1 MSARIHTLL
10 IGWLVAGSLS
20 LALPSPVDAQPA
32 DARRHFEAG
41 NGHYAQGD
49 FQAAIGAYRAAIG
62 TGYASGALYYNL
74 GNAYFR
80 TDNLGP
86 AILYYEKARRFLPN
100 HPKLLHSL
108 DVARSEA
115 DAPPPPASGGWSSL
129 LAPID
134 PWVSFLLG
142 VLVYGSSVGWLLHR
156 YWHAASPAFRRR
168 DGALMATG
176 LLLIGLSLAASYA
189 QSIDRRAVVISPTA
203 PLYASPMDQAARD
216 TTLSAGAVLR
226 LQRRQPNWS
235 EVELSSGRTGWMRTD
250 ALADV

>member
-1 MSARIHTLL
+1 MRTLL
-10 IGWLVAGSLS
+10 IGWIVAGGLLLTAPTS
-20 LALPSPVDAQPA
+20 AGAQP
-32 DARRHFEAG
+32 DDTRRHFEAG
-41 NGHYAQGD
+41 NKHYAQGD
-49 FQAAIGAYRAAIG
+49 FQAAIGAYQATLG

-80 TDNLGP
+80 TENLGP

-100 HPKLLHSL
+100 HAKLLHSL
-108 DVARSEA
+108 DVARSQA
-115 DAPPPPASGGWSSL
+115 NAPPSPVSGGWSSL

-134 PWVSFLLG
+134 PWVSLLLG
-142 VLVYGSSVGWLLHR
+142 LLVYGSSAGGLLYR
-156 YWHAASPAFRRR
+156 YWHDATPTVRRL
-168 DGALMATG
+168 DSALMAAG
-176 LLLIGLSLAASYA
+176 LMLVGLALVASYA
-189 QSIDRRAVVISPTA
+189 QSLDRRAVVITQAA

-226 LQRRQPNWS
+226 VHRRQPNWL